1 MAWNSQWNQPNGY
14 GFQQQNQYRQQ
25 PMQQASMDWIR
36 VPNVADV
43 DQVSVMPGQTAWV
56 MTQNANV
63 FAVRSADQMGITN
76 TRYFQFSEFD
86 PRQADQQHRA
96 SIEERLSRLEAM
108 VNGTQSTTGRFESA
122 AGAVKQSDGNAV

>member
-96 SIEERLSRLEAM
+96 SIEERLNRLEAL
-108 VNGTQSTTGRFESA
+108 VNGNESTNGHFEASA
-122 AGAVKQSDGNAV
+122 DAGK